1 MISRSEAEWILRKSG
16 KDFVPTDEDL
26 NPAAWLD
33 ELKIARHPVSCDP
46 VAKDHQA
53 GFVSKIDQHYEW
65 TIPRHGKEKRT
76 NETTLLAAG
85 ILVFRGEFQAEHF
98 ESVNHLTKSLL
109 TLVDKCDVTDHK
121 TKNLYILNK
130 AGEFSAIFRVYIGE
144 MDLDLL
150 AKDKS
155 LEMR

>member
-1 MISRSEAEWILRKSG
+1 MKELFQDTRK
-16 KDFVPTDEDL
+16 KK
-26 NPAAWLD
+26 
-33 ELKIARHPVSCDP
+33 ELMKQLFLP
-46 VAKDHQA
+46 QA
-53 GFVSKIDQHYEW
+53 SLF
-65 TIPRHGKEKRT
+65 
-76 NETTLLAAG
+76 
-85 ILVFRGEFQAEHF
+85 FCGEFQAEHF